1 MPTETTHTARS
12 SQPPYDTQRQV
23 VGPRIW
29 VKFQRTQCM
38 DPPFKITL
46 DSGIQANYP
55 GNVVKQFV
63 CVLNIYIDFMENDL
77 QFLFEL
83 MHFHEFNLLW

>member
-1 MPTETTHTARS
+1 
-12 SQPPYDTQRQV
+12 
-23 VGPRIW
+23 
-29 VKFQRTQCM
+29 M

-55 GNVVKQFV
+55 GNVVTQFM

-83 MHFHEFNLLW
+83 RHFHKFNLLW